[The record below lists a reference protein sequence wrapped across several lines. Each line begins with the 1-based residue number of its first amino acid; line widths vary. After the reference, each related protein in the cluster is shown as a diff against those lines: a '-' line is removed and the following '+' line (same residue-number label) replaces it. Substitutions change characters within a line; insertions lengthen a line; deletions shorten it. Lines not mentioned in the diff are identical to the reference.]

1 MSRALALLLCLCAR
15 VGAAQ
20 EPIFVTPPV
29 TMYQFGG
36 VAGVDVERAGR
47 TTAVS
52 TEAAIGL
59 LPPWTVSVHAVGID
73 DPGVAFQLARVHVG
87 TRVRL
92 VKVDRPREW
101 LLLSAYGAV
110 ALPAGDAATQV
121 AESHSVPD
129 VLFGLSAARMAR
141 SGDSFGDVAVARV
154 PTPAGS
160 RTVGTFGL
168 AWGWRPRP
176 GGYGELEGQLFGEAR
191 VQYAEGG
198 VAVLG
203 LAPGFLV
210 HSKNKVFKLGVLF
223 PVWER
228 EAEADPVVRAA
239 VKVLF

>member
-1 MSRALALLLCLCAR
+1 MSRALGLLLCGCAGM
-15 VGAAQ
+15 GAAQ

-29 TMYQFGG
+29 TMYQFGAVFG
-36 VAGVDVERAGR
+36 LDVEGGGG
-47 TTAVS
+47 TLAVTS
-52 TEAAIGL
+52 EAALGL
-59 LPPWTVSVHAVGID
+59 LPPWTVSLHAVGID
-73 DPGVAFQLARVHVG
+73 DPGASFELARLHAG

-92 VKVDRPREW
+92 VKIDRPREW
-101 LLLSAYGAV
+101 VLLSVYSAV
-110 ALPAGDAATQV
+110 ALPAGDEARRV
-121 AESHSVPD
+121 AESHGVPD
-129 VLFGLSAARMAR
+129 AVFGLSGARMAR
-141 SGDSFGDVAVARV
+141 DGDSFVDVSVAHV

-191 VQYAEGG
+191 LQYADRGA
-198 VAVLG
+198 AVLG

-228 EAEADPVVRAA
+228 EAEADPVIRAA
-239 VKVLF
+239 VKLLY

>member
-1 MSRALALLLCLCAR
+1 MSRALALLLCLCVR
-15 VGAAQ
+15 TGVAQ

-29 TMYQFGG
+29 TMYQFGAVFG
-36 VAGVDVERAGR
+36 LDVERAGR
-47 TTAVS
+47 TVAVTS
-52 TEAAIGL
+52 EAALGL
-59 LPPWTVSVHAVGID
+59 LPPWTVSLHAVGID
-73 DPGVAFQLARVHVG
+73 DPGASFELARLHAG

-92 VKVDRPREW
+92 VKIDRPREW

-110 ALPAGDAATQV
+110 ALPAGDVARRV
-121 AESHSVPD
+121 AESHGVPD
-129 VLFGLSAARMAR
+129 ALLGLSGARMAR
-141 SGDSFGDVAVARV
+141 GGDSFVDVSVARV
-154 PTPAGS
+154 PTPTGR

-191 VQYAEGG
+191 MQYAERG